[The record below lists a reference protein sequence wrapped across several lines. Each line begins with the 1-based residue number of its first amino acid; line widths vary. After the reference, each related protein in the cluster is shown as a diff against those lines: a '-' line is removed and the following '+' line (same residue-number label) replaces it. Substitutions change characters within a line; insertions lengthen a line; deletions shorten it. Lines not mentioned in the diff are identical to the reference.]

1 MKSESPK
8 QLRDRWAGIPLT
20 NIRERLLKVTCGSEF
35 GLTADGLCDYRGIE
49 ISESLHKVTVL
60 DTDFSYAV
68 MKRGQLVGNFVRS
81 RFTKSQLETNV
92 ALDFDRCDFADANLS
107 ECWMRG
113 AFESCSFE
121 RTKLDAASITNARLA
136 NCTFIGN
143 GLRETTFSECTFEGC
158 SFTDCSFEEGSLVGS
173 TFKNCRFVNVSAR
186 DVSMN
191 RVTGFDPT
199 RE

>member
-1 MKSESPK
+1 MKNESPK
-8 QLRDRWAGIPLT
+8 QLTDRWATIQLD
-20 NIRERLLKVTCGSEF
+20 NIRERLLEAACTSEF

-49 ISESLHKVTVL
+49 ISKSLHKVSVS

-68 MKRGQLVGNFVRS
+68 MRRGQLVGNFVRS
-81 RFTKSQLETNV
+81 RFTKSRLETNV
-92 ALDFDRCDFADANLS
+92 ALSFDRCDFAEANLS

-113 AFESCSFE
+113 VFENCSFE
-121 RTKLDAASITNARLA
+121 HTKLDAASVTNARLA

-143 GLRETTFSECTFEGC
+143 GLRETMFSECTFEGC

-173 TFKNCRFVNVSAR
+173 TFKNCRFVNVSVR

-191 RVTGFDPT
+191 RVTGFTPT

>member
-1 MKSESPK
+1 MTNESPK
-8 QLRDRWAGIPLT
+8 QLRDRWAEIPLG
-20 NIRERLLKVTCGSEF
+20 NIRDRLLKTICASEF

-49 ISESLHKVTVL
+49 ISESLHKVAVA

-81 RFTKSQLETNV
+81 RFTKSRLETNV
-92 ALDFDRCDFADANLS
+92 ALSFDRCDFADANLS

-113 AFESCSFE
+113 VFENCSFE
-121 RTKLDAASITNARLA
+121 RTKLDAASVTKARLA
-136 NCTFIGN
+136 NCTFVGN
-143 GLRETTFSECTFEGC
+143 GLRETIFRNCTFEGC
-158 SFTDCSFEEGSLVGS
+158 TFTDCNFEEGSLAGS
-173 TFKNCRFVNVSAR
+173 TFKHCKFVNVFTR

-191 RVTGFDPT
+191 RVTGFNPT